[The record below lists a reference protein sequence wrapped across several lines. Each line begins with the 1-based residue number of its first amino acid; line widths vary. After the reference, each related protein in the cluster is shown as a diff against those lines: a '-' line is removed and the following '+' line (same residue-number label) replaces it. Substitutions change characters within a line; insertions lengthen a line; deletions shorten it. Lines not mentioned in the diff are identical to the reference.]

1 MSVFEQPKPDE
12 KALTPDNGCE
22 EVIVPELFTMK
33 AHFMLG
39 SLESAPFALPPR
51 NRLTAQ
57 EQEEQELRLILG
69 DTEKLSD
76 TET

>member
-1 MSVFEQPKPDE
+1 
-12 KALTPDNGCE
+12 
-22 EVIVPELFTMK
+22 
-33 AHFMLG
+33 MLG